1 MLPHHVS
8 QKHPPMPRINR
19 AAQFAPFA
27 ALTGY
32 EAAIE
37 ETARITDAKI
47 ELTEDSRAE
56 LDRKQ
61 QKLTALISQSPT
73 VTVTYFLPD
82 TRKSGGS
89 YQNVT
94 AALYGIDSVERV
106 LRLSDGSRI
115 PLDDILDLQSEILE

>member
-1 MLPHHVS
+1 
-8 QKHPPMPRINR
+8 MPRINR

-32 EAAIE
+32 EAAVE